1 MLRCVS
7 PFAVFATC
15 LTGLMMVAIVLFAPG
30 LLLAAEPTP
39 VTRSSPDLGSQG
51 GPHDLRATLDDTDE
65 VATLDAIHTALS
77 QVGDGGTYVWHRQ
90 HGRLSGIMQPTQSF
104 KDKSGNVCRHL
115 VIMLISGRH
124 TQRTEGIACRL
135 ANGRWQLDG

>member
-1 MLRCVS
+1 MLRYES
-7 PFAVFATC
+7 PFACIATG
-15 LTGLMMVAIVLFAPG
+15 LTGLMMVAIVLLAPG
-30 LLLAAEPTP
+30 LVLAAEPIP
-39 VTRSSPDLGSQG
+39 VTRTTPDMAA
-51 GPHDLRATLDDTDE
+51 PDLRATLDDNDE

-104 KDKSGNVCRHL
+104 KDSAGNVCRHL

-124 TQRTEGIACRL
+124 TQRAEGIACRL